1 MRPASFQGKTYVE
14 ASERRQDSVSQAL
27 HAAIR
32 KDAARCVVVNR
43 THRVVREQA
52 LNLREQ
58 RRKLRGL
65 WVPLTICSALLIT
78 SCYAIWGVLDASE
91 VTSIGLPDASDQL
104 MLFLLW
110 SLPVTAA
117 ILGLAWFRR
126 GHIRPLGEGTGNDS
140 EVQP

>member
-1 MRPASFQGKTYVE
+1 MRPASFPGRPYVE
-14 ASERRQDSVSQAL
+14 APQRRQNSVAQGL

-32 KDAARCVVVNR
+32 KDAARGVVVNR

-65 WVPLTICSALLIT
+65 WIPLTICSMLLIT
-78 SCYAIWGVLDASE
+78 SCYAIWGVMDASE

-126 GHIRPLGEGTGNDS
+126 GRVHRLGDGARNDS